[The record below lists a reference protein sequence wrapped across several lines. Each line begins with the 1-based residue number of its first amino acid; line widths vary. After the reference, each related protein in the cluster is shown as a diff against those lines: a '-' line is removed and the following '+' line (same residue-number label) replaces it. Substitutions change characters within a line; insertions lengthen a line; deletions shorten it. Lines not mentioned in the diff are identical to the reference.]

1 MAAMRVP
8 LPQGREQYVD
18 RNRPASLRPV
28 SFERPRDW
36 KTGRAEVCCP
46 PADRLMADLSSPGW
60 FDPKGAAEEQPLR
73 SHECREPETRSPP
86 RQAPDGVTSLFRG
99 ERHPEIQRER
109 AKKRLQQQEKINV
122 RLPFKQET
130 TTRKSRTEEEKTR
143 TT

>member
-1 MAAMRVP
+1 MAAMREP

-18 RNRPASLRPV
+18 RSRPASLRPA

-86 RQAPDGVTSLFRG
+86 RQAPDGVTSLF
-99 ERHPEIQRER
+99 
-109 AKKRLQQQEKINV
+109 
-122 RLPFKQET
+122 
-130 TTRKSRTEEEKTR
+130 
-143 TT
+143 

>member
-1 MAAMRVP
+1 MP

-36 KTGRAEVCCP
+36 KTGRAEERCP

-109 AKKRLQQQEKINV
+109 AKKRLQQQEKN
-122 RLPFKQET
+122 
-130 TTRKSRTEEEKTR
+130 
-143 TT
+143 